1 MSGVQPALDR
11 QRSERR
17 ARWSTAIVGLSGLAG
32 IALCDGLEGQ
42 MGVFALAICGFGW
55 AMPRVLLTQF
65 FKWVSPFVAVAL
77 IVSPV
82 VFGMDW
88 VSAGIALVLYLQIFK
103 SWTAVTARDHR
114 VCLLL
119 ALLMALLASTL
130 TQSVF
135 FALSLIVVAMVTPVA
150 LLQLHLWQMEEH
162 KPHRPEMVTS
172 RGRTFA
178 ALSLGPVSLLGML
191 AFFLI
196 IPRFRGGYL
205 AAADDVQGVAG
216 FGSNVDLGDIGS
228 IKDNP
233 SMVMRVEAELVNGTQ
248 PRGPFYFRGM
258 ALDLFNGSGWQKSD
272 TQTKLK
278 SAEKPPAGLRGTDLR
293 MEILLEP
300 LGAPVLFGVSDVLAM
315 HVPELTMRE
324 GQLDNFL
331 YFGEPRRVP
340 YTVWSREPS
349 ISQAQIREQK
359 SVLNEA
365 DFKRYTALPASIDPR
380 IAALAK
386 EIVGDAQG
394 PFAKSYAIERW
405 LRTEF
410 TYTLVPQPGQAR
422 QSLARFLFETK
433 AGHCEYFA
441 TALAV
446 LSRAVGVPSVLVSGF
461 YGGEWNELG
470 DFLVVRQADAH
481 AWVEIR
487 VGDTWVQRD
496 ATPSGEIA
504 PPNSG
509 FFSQLRNV
517 FTGWWERRVLDYDL
531 YAQAEAVGALSA
543 FLGLGG
549 AEDQG
554 FAFPKAIGGTL
565 VVFFLSIFAL
575 SRLGIFFL
583 AEKNRRRKKQ
593 KGIAGI
599 LGRASQLA
607 RNRGWRIP
615 VELTPLESARW
626 LQVEA
631 GNSAR
636 SMVDLAWFYYR
647 CHYGSESEIDLI
659 DDAKDALLAL
669 GADLPEAIEM
679 VDEAEGGRYH

>member
-1 MSGVQPALDR
+1 MSEVRPALDR
-11 QRSERR
+11 KRSARR

-32 IALCDGLEGQ
+32 IALCDGLAGQ
-42 MGVFALAICGFGW
+42 LGVFALAICGLGW
-55 AMPRVLLTQF
+55 AMPRVLWTQF
-65 FKWVSPFVAVAL
+65 FKWVSPFVAVGL
-77 IVSPV
+77 VVSPILL
-82 VFGMDW
+82 GMDW
-88 VSAGIALVLYLQIFK
+88 VSAGIALVLYLQVYK

-119 ALLMALLASTL
+119 SLLMALLASTL
-130 TQSVF
+130 TRSVF
-135 FALSLIVVAMVTPVA
+135 FALSLIVIAIVTPVA

-162 KPHRPEMVTS
+162 KPHRPAMVTS

-178 ALSLGPVSLLGML
+178 ALSLGPVSLVGML

-216 FGSNVDLGDIGS
+216 FGSDVDLGDIGA

-233 SMVMRVEAELVNGTQ
+233 TMVMRVEAELINGTR

-258 ALDLFNGSGWQKSD
+258 ALDLFDGSGWQKSD

-278 SAEKPPAGLRGTDLR
+278 SAESPPSRLRGTDLR

-300 LGAPVLFGVSDVLAM
+300 LGTPVLFGVSDVLAM

-324 GQLDNFL
+324 GRLDNFL

-349 ISQAQIREQK
+349 TSQAQIREQE
-359 SVLNEA
+359 SVLNDA
-365 DFKRYTALPASIDPR
+365 DFQRYTALPGNIDPR
-380 IAALAK
+380 IRALAK
-386 EIVGDAQG
+386 TIVGDAKG
-394 PFAKSYAIERW
+394 PFAKSYAIEQW

-410 TYTLVPQPGQAR
+410 TYTLVPRPGQAR
-422 QSLARFLFETK
+422 QPLSRFLFESK

-446 LSRAVGVPSVLVSGF
+446 LLRAEGVPAVLVSGF
-461 YGGEWNELG
+461 YGGEWNEFG
-470 DFLVVRQADAH
+470 DYLVVRQADAH

-487 VGDTWVQRD
+487 VGETWIQRD
-496 ATPSGEIA
+496 ATPAGEIA
-504 PPNSG
+504 PPSSG
-509 FFSQLRNV
+509 FFSQLSNV

-531 YAQAEAVGALSA
+531 YAQAEAVGDFSA

-549 AEDQG
+549 AGDQEFG
-554 FAFPKAIGGTL
+554 FPKAIGGT
-565 VVFFLSIFAL
+565 VMVFFLSIFFV
-575 SRLGIFFL
+575 SRLGGLLI
-583 AEKNRRRKKQ
+583 AEKNRRRKKA
-593 KGIAGI
+593 KGIAEI
-599 LGRASQLA
+599 FGRARRLA
-607 RNRGWRIP
+607 HRRGWRIP
-615 VELTPLESARW
+615 VNLTPLESARW
-626 LQVEA
+626 LHGEA
-631 GNSAR
+631 GNSAL
-636 SMVDLAWFYYR
+636 SMVDLAWFHYR
-647 CHYGSESEIDLI
+647 CHYGFESENDLI

-669 GADLPEAIEM
+669 RADLPEAIEL
-679 VDEAEGGRYH
+679 VDDVEGGR